1 MKKGKT
7 EINLKFESFQVIH
20 TSVGDE
26 RDRFDQVKGKNEN
39 QKRER
44 NCSSTKMN
52 RILREEPVTIEFNM
66 RNFKILYENYSK

>member
-7 EINLKFESFQVIH
+7 EINLKFESFQVIP

-26 RDRFDQVKGKNEN
+26 RDKFDRVKGKNEN

-44 NCSSTKMN
+44 NCSSAKMN
-52 RILREEPVTIEFNM
+52 RILREEPVTKPCMRQAFFNY
-66 RNFKILYENYSK
+66 L